1 MPPGSLSVPNWIPVT
16 AVEEP
21 VSFSKT
27 SPVWSPLS
35 LSLFKSVPASPDDPS
50 VTVNVEPAF
59 ILPVSSAA
67 LGVLPVTVIVK
78 VAVPLGFV
86 FKDPLLCSVNLEV
99 PSLKI

>member
-1 MPPGSLSVPNWIPVT
+1 M
-16 AVEEP
+16 
-21 VSFSKT
+21 
-27 SPVWSPLS
+27 WSPLS
-35 LSLFKSVPASPDDPS
+35 LSLSLSVPSSPDDPS

-67 LGVLPVTVIVK
+67 LGVLPVTVMVK

-86 FKDPLLCSVNLEV
+86 FKDPLLCSVSLEV